1 MTDVWPELRWAS
13 WEQTARTL
21 HMWMQ
26 VVGKI
31 RLASSPMI
39 NHWWNVPL
47 YVTARGLTTSPMY
60 HGVRIFEIT
69 FDFID
74 HLLRIET
81 SEGDDRSVQLAPRTV
96 ADFYSEL
103 MATLNEMGLA
113 TAILARPVEVVE
125 AIPFQDDLLHRS
137 YDPASAQRFW
147 RVLLQATRVLTD
159 FRSRFLGKVSPI
171 HFFWGSFD
179 LAVTRFS
186 GRPAPAHPGG
196 VPNLSDWVVR
206 EAYSHEVSSCG
217 FWPGGEGADA
227 VFYAYSYPEPPG
239 FPEARVRPDA
249 AEYNRELR
257 EFVLPYDAMRRSAQ
271 PDQALLDFARSTYD
285 AASTLGNWDRAALLE
300 IKPDLHSRRQHQ

>member
-1 MTDVWPELRWAS
+1 MNRPSRAVTDVWPELRWAS

-31 RLASSPMI
+31 RLARSPLV

-60 HGVRIFEIT
+60 QGARTFEIT

-81 SEGDDRSVQLAPRTV
+81 SQGDDRSIHLAPRTV
-96 ADFYSEL
+96 ADFYREL
-103 MATLNEMGLA
+103 MKTLDDMRL
-113 TAILARPVEVVE
+113 TTTILAKPVEVAE
-125 AIPFQDDLLHRS
+125 AIPFEEDNLHKS
-137 YDPASAQRFW
+137 YDPEYARRFW
-147 RVLLQATRVLTD
+147 LVVLQGTRVLTE
-159 FRSRFLGKVSPI
+159 FRRRFLGKVSPV

-217 FWPGGEGADA
+217 FWPGGDGADA

-239 FPEARVRPDA
+239 FSEARVRPGA
-249 AEYNRELR
+249 AVYNRELR
-257 EFVLPYDAMRRSAQ
+257 EFVLPYEAMRLTDN
-271 PDQALLDFARSTYD
+271 PDQALLDFAQSTY
-285 AASTLGNWDRAALLE
+285 AAGADLGGWDRSALE
-300 IKPDLHSRRQHQ
+300 RRS